1 MRPVTATL
9 KPTIWIKSNRSP
21 LCRPQRIIVACTAPN
36 KSNAPVPAERST
48 YANEKAAA
56 YAKSASAE
64 SQLPAR
70 HTDEPK
76 YLSTKG
82 EAALSIINLLRNSM
96 MSQSAAAPEKMRTKV
111 KVAAS
116 TVVCFNAARHSSELL
131 AKAIIASSV
140 SMKTRVDFTT
150 DEIRSRAVCEKR
162 NMNQGDSTC

>member
-1 MRPVTATL
+1 MPQATPAPSIRIEPINEGAERPGNTRTMSPVTATM
-9 KPTIWIKSNRSP
+9 KPTTWIVSNRSP
-21 LCRPQRIIVACTAPN
+21 LCRPQRIIVACTDPN

-48 YANEKAAA
+48 YAKEKAAA

-96 MSQSAAAPEKMRTKV
+96 M
-111 KVAAS
+111 
-116 TVVCFNAARHSSELL
+116 
-131 AKAIIASSV
+131 
-140 SMKTRVDFTT
+140 
-150 DEIRSRAVCEKR
+150 
-162 NMNQGDSTC
+162 